1 MEKDQYL
8 RASQLNEEIEHN
20 EELSVELTSWIESE
34 RFKGI
39 VVYFVNEGGEHRT
52 FGVQFDPDLSRDIV
66 EYARRRVNQVLRK
79 QNQEFKKL

>member
-8 RASQLNEEIEHN
+8 RASQLNAEIEYN
-20 EELSVELTSWIESE
+20 ERLVDELTSWLASE
-34 RFKGI
+34 RFKG
-39 VVYFVNEGGEHRT
+39 VTMCFVNEDGEQRT
-52 FGVQFDPDLSRDIV
+52 ERVFLEGDKGRDIV

>member
-8 RASQLNEEIEHN
+8 RASRLNGEIEHN
-20 EELSVELTSWIESE
+20 GESSKELTSWLESE

-39 VVYFVNEGGEHRT
+39 AIYFVNGEGGHRT

-66 EYARRRVNQVLRK
+66 EYARRRVNQILRK

>member
-8 RASQLNEEIEHN
+8 RASQLNAEIEYN
-20 EELSVELTSWIESE
+20 ESLVDELTSWLESE
-34 RFKGI
+34 RFEG
-39 VVYFVNEGGEHRT
+39 VTMYFVNEDEEQRT
-52 FGVQFDPDLSRDIV
+52 ERVFLEGDKGRDIA

>member
-8 RASQLNEEIEHN
+8 RASQLNKEIEYN
-20 EELSVELTSWIESE
+20 EGLVDELTSWLESGCFE
-34 RFKGI
+34 GI
-39 VVYFVNEGGEHRT
+39 TMYFVNGDGEHRT
-52 FGVQFDPDLSRDIV
+52 ERVFLEGDKGRDIV

>member
-1 MEKDQYL
+1 MEKDQCL
-8 RASQLNEEIEHN
+8 RASRLNEEIEYN
-20 EELSVELTSWIESE
+20 ESLVDELTSWLESE
-34 RFKGI
+34 RFEG
-39 VVYFVNEGGEHRT
+39 VTMRFVNEEGERRT

>member
-1 MEKDQYL
+1 MEKNQYL

-20 EELSVELTSWIESE
+20 EELSIELTSWLESE

-39 VVYFVNEGGEHRT
+39 IIYFVNEDGEHRT

-79 QNQEFKKL
+79 QIREFKKL

>member
-8 RASQLNEEIEHN
+8 RASQLNAEIEYN
-20 EELSVELTSWIESE
+20 ESLVDELTSWVESE
-34 RFKGI
+34 RFEG
-39 VVYFVNEGGEHRT
+39 VTMYFVSGDGEHRT
-52 FGVQFDPDLSRDIV
+52 ERVFLEGDKGRDIV